1 MIVDWVSWPNLHTVE
16 GMNRPLLMASVM
28 VAWSCALCEKGYIL
42 FKLSW
47 NRNFE
52 SLHLWTLILGVGEGL
67 IQSRC
72 KGTFK
77 RFWYREDMQFGGYK
91 CLPGQI
97 SWTNILYSRF
107 SVLRLLGSWGSAQ
120 ASNLTIQS
128 MLDAELP
135 YFSQTVQRAQDIRRS
150 WYCIHP

>member
-77 RFWYREDMQFGGYK
+77 RFWYREDRGHAIWWLQMSSGTDF
-91 CLPGQI
+91 LDEH
-97 SWTNILYSRF
+97 F
-107 SVLRLLGSWGSAQ
+107 VLS
-120 ASNLTIQS
+120 I
-128 MLDAELP
+128 
-135 YFSQTVQRAQDIRRS
+135 FRAQIARKLRFRS
-150 WYCIHP
+150 SK